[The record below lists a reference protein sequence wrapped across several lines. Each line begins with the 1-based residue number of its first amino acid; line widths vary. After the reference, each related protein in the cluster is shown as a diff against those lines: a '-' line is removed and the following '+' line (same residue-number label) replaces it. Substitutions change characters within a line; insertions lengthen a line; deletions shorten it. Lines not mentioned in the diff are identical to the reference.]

1 MTGGFH
7 LVTITPLRNMRF
19 QLNSGGRSLSSLAAA
34 SDEELAIPNEKQFGE
49 LLCLE
54 RRRAERSRKPFLLM
68 LIDLHKALENDHT
81 DDLVSNVWSSVC
93 SASRDSDI
101 RGWFEQGN
109 VLGVIFVELKP
120 DGPQPVTD
128 IIHSKVVQAL
138 SRTLKSEQLEQITI
152 NMYLQPDS
160 AANWQQWSGLYR
172 DLREREVSGK
182 LSRALKRGLDII
194 GSATALFLLSPLMA
208 ILSLLVKLS
217 SKGPILFRQRRVGY
231 RGRIFTFLK
240 FRTMREDSDVS
251 VHKQYV
257 QRFISGQAEVS
268 GPAPV
273 YKIKDDPRVT
283 RIGKFLR
290 RTSLDELPQFWNV
303 LVGDMSLVGPRPP
316 IPYEVE
322 CYDIWHRRRIL
333 EVKPGITGLWQVRGR
348 SRTTFN
354 DMVRLDLQYAK
365 SWSIWLDLKILFA
378 TPRAMISGN
387 GAY

>member
-1 MTGGFH
+1 
-7 LVTITPLRNMRF
+7 MRM

-34 SDEELAIPNEKQFGE
+34 PAEDSAILNEKQFGE

-68 LIDLHKALENDHT
+68 LIDLHKALENNHT

-101 RGWFEQGN
+101 RGWYEQGN

-194 GSATALFLLSPLMA
+194 VSATALFLLFPLMV

-217 SKGPILFRQRRVGY
+217 SKGPILFRQPRVGY

-240 FRTMREDSDVS
+240 FRTMREDSDAN

-290 RTSLDELPQFWNV
+290 RASLDELPQFWNV

-322 CYDIWHRRRIL
+322 CYDVWHRRRIL

>member
-1 MTGGFH
+1 
-7 LVTITPLRNMRF
+7 VTITPLRNMRF